1 MTSVTVLAM
10 ATPAPDTDRI
20 NTWTSGAMKFI
31 TKFLLVAVF
40 GLSYSLAPAETFS
53 NEVLTFSV
61 PDGFV
66 GPTTGAPGLGAN
78 VTAYT
83 KPYSGTPG
91 GTLLQISTYD
101 FRSALEGMPE
111 EERGN
116 ASEYYLGQFLG
127 GVERKRTSFSA
138 SRPERLSLGGLT
150 ASRVT
155 WTGRFNGLSTS
166 GVMYCLIIG
175 TTVVS
180 LHTQDID
187 GAPTGN
193 RSAAIAAFE
202 GLIVRDG
209 N

>member
-1 MTSVTVLAM
+1 
-10 ATPAPDTDRI
+10 
-20 NTWTSGAMKFI
+20 MKLR
-31 TKFLLVAVF
+31 TKFLFITFF
-40 GLSYSLAPAETFS
+40 GLLYSLASAETFS
-53 NEVLTFSV
+53 NQVLTLSV
-61 PDGFV
+61 PDGFE
-66 GPTTGAPGLGAN
+66 GPTTGSPGPGAK

-83 KPYSGTPG
+83 KPYLGMSG
-91 GTLLQISTYD
+91 GTLFQISTYD
-101 FRSALEGMPE
+101 FKSALEGMPD

-127 GVERKRTSFSA
+127 GVERKRTAFSA
-138 SRPERLSLGGLT
+138 TRPERISLGGLP

-155 WTGRFNGLSTS
+155 WTGRFNDLPTS

-180 LHTQDID
+180 LHTQDMD
-187 GAPTGN
+187 GAPTSN
-193 RSAAIAAFE
+193 RSAAVAAFE